1 MSDREKDRI
10 LTTSPTKTPPFLRN
24 ITIIARLSTLATLA
38 VMWAAAIYVVQDKD
52 RATQYVGFYLIGASV
67 VVTFF
72 EATWIINKSAC
83 CRQEGCCCFCWQ
95 LVMWVDNWKKGIL
108 YLLIAFPV
116 FLEGMR
122 TVLGIV
128 SGFLLIVCGLL
139 YILKTFK
146 EGIVYTVTE
155 TQYIQTTTPVIK
167 LVTHEIST
175 QTDDQQYY
183 QQLGANH

>member
-1 MSDREKDRI
+1 M
-10 LTTSPTKTPPFLRN
+10 
-24 ITIIARLSTLATLA
+24 
-38 VMWAAAIYVVQDKD
+38 VCVVF
-52 RATQYVGFYLIGASV
+52 A
-67 VVTFF
+67 
-72 EATWIINKSAC
+72 
-83 CRQEGCCCFCWQ
+83 
-95 LVMWVDNWKKGIL
+95 
-108 YLLIAFPV
+108 
-116 FLEGMR
+116 
-122 TVLGIV
+122 
-128 SGFLLIVCGLL
+128 GFLLIVCGLL